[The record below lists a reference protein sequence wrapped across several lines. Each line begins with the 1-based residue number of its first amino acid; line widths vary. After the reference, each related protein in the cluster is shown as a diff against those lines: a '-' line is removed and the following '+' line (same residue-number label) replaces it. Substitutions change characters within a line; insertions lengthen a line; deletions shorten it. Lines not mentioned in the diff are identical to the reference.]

1 MPKTPARAK
10 QLFCARETFVMEGEA
25 LEQILTRA
33 VKVLLTQAID
43 ATGEEKSGATHE
55 N

>member
-10 QLFCARETFVMEGEA
+10 QLFCARECFLMEGEA

-43 ATGEEKSGATHE
+43 AAGDEKPGAAHE